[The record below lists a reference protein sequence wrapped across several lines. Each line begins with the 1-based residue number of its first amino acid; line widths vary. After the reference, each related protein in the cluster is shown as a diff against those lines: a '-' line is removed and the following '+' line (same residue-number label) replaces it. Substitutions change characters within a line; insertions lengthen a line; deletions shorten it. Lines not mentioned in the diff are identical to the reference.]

1 MRDFQQTGE
10 SAGSGPERL
19 GEPRPVDVLIRRAT
33 PDDTEQIADVH
44 ARAWQEAYR
53 GLLPDEVRERGHTA
67 ATLWVLRQ
75 NDTAR
80 RFYEAAAWQ
89 PDGATKD
96 EWRPGGTLHEVRYR
110 RSLRRT

>member
-1 MRDFQQTGE
+1 MVFCRTRSSSTW
-10 SAGSGPERL
+10 SAGGAHGPSASGIGRSLL
-19 GEPRPVDVLIRRAT
+19 GRAV
-33 PDDTEQIADVH
+33 AD
-44 ARAWQEAYR
+44 
-53 GLLPDEVRERGHTA
+53 LRERGHTA